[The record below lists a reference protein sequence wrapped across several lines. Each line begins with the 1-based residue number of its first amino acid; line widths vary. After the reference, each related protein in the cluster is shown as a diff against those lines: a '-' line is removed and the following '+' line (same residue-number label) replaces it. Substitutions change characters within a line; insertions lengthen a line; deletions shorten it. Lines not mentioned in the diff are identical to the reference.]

1 VPIAGQQCSQAQEN
15 AVQLPSPHIDVKT
28 LSMLI
33 GAGRAGLGLG
43 YMFAP
48 TTTARGLIGA
58 EAALPGTRL
67 TNKLFGA
74 REVYLG
80 GVVIAAAQA
89 ESNPLLKKLLLSGAG
104 VDTWDAVAAVSTPG
118 FATKPK
124 VALTAIALGYAALGV
139 YAATQ
144 LPDKS

>member
-1 VPIAGQQCSQAQEN
+1 MDSDVHSAQEN
-15 AVQLPSPHIDVKT
+15 AVQLPAPKIDVTT
-28 LSMLI
+28 LSVLI

-48 TTTARGLIGA
+48 TITARGLIGD
-58 EAALPGTRL
+58 EAAQAGTRL

-80 GVVIAAAQA
+80 GVVVAAAQA
-89 ESNPLLKKLLLSGAG
+89 GSNPLLKNLLLSGAG
-104 VDTWDAVAAVSTPG
+104 VDAWDAVAAVSTPG
-118 FATKPK
+118 VATKSK

-139 YAATQ
+139 YAASQ
-144 LPDKS
+144 LTDKS